1 MFEVISNIMFIS
13 TSVHRQVVVLGW
25 VLLLLFFG
33 AGYFLAAFILPLFR

>member
-25 VLLLLFFG
+25 VLLFLG